1 MQCKPKDH
9 QRMNKLRGI
18 FLHRSDSAAARC
30 KLLVMIAAV
39 CCSAMAEAASRC
51 SKGSEF
57 EPPLCPLVL
66 PKIASITVEENA
78 AGPAVAQGAA
88 ADNAVDCKRFRLT
101 PAQVRRYLSL
111 ARATNASDAHYT
123 LDVSPCYAS
132 GTLVFKDGKTGR
144 WRLDMLR
151 TGSITIGD
159 AEPGVTY
166 CPRCKYKPF
175 DW

>member
-1 MQCKPKDH
+1 
-9 QRMNKLRGI
+9 MNK
-18 FLHRSDSAAARC
+18 FCSVSLHQFGSAAARR

-39 CCSAMAEAASRC
+39 CCSAMAEAATQC

-88 ADNAVDCKRFRLT
+88 ADNTVDCKRFRLT

-111 ARATNASDAHYT
+111 ARATNANDAHYT

-144 WRLDMLR
+144 WRLDSLR
-151 TGSITIGD
+151 SGAITIGD
-159 AEPGVTY
+159 AQPLVTY

>member
-1 MQCKPKDH
+1 MKPFC
-9 QRMNKLRGI
+9 GI
-18 FLHRSDSAAARC
+18 FLHCSGSAVARC
-30 KLLVMIAAV
+30 KLFVIFAAV
-39 CCSAMAEAASRC
+39 FFSMVAEAAAQC
-51 SKGSEF
+51 TKGSEF
-57 EPPLCPLVL
+57 EPPLCPLIL
-66 PKIASITVEENA
+66 PTIASITVEQNA
-78 AGPAVAQGAA
+78 AESSVEQSAA
-88 ADNAVDCKRFRLT
+88 ADATVDCKRFRLT

-111 ARATNASDAHYT
+111 ARATTASDAHYT

-132 GTLVFKDGKTGR
+132 GTLAFKDGRTGR

-159 AEPGVTY
+159 AEPVVTY